1 MLLIIA
7 SYKSV
12 RPAVVQR
19 FHPDNEDVSFELN
32 TAE

>member
-12 RPAVVQR
+12 RPTVGQR
-19 FHPDNEDVSFELN
+19 FHQDNEDVSFELN